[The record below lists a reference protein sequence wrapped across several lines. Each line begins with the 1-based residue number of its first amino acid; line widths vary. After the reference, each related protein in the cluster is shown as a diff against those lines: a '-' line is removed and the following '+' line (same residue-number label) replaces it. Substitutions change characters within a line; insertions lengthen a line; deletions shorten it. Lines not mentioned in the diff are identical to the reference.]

1 VYRDGDGE
9 LGALRQRLAYFPQ
22 DVWLYKIACQWVRV
36 GREQAFVGRC
46 GDVGDDVGSRIIT
59 ARRHAV
65 EPTIRTP
72 SLW

>member
-1 VYRDGDGE
+1 VHRDDDGE
-9 LGALRQRLAYFPQ
+9 LGGLRQHLAYFPQ

-36 GREQAFVGRC
+36 GQEQAFVGRC
-46 GDVGDDVGSRIIT
+46 GDDIGSRIIT